1 MKNFYLIILSFL
13 IISCGGGS
21 EESKLPDITI
31 TTSSSEAKDAYLESM
46 KLYDL
51 RRQVSVE
58 KRKSLLNKAIALDP
72 DFLLAKATLYSFLG
86 TEFNNAALKNVYE
99 EREKVSDMEA
109 KIIEFLYNDRTNPNP
124 EVSSYNITMLTDE
137 YPELWRLWYWSGL
150 HKSYNPGEVYDAID
164 DLETALEINPDH
176 FGSKLMLMAK
186 HLQFGPF
193 GNTLPAGEIDLDYL
207 KTMVDDVEENH
218 ADNSYTHIVVGNYYR
233 TLSQFDKA
241 IDSYNKLEGYQNEN
255 ERNLTMS
262 NHYRALANTFK
273 GDFDEA
279 EVL

>member
-13 IISCGGGS
+13 TISCGGGS

-72 DFLLAKATLYSFLG
+72 NFLLAKATLYSFLG

-109 KIIEFLYNDRTNPNP
+109 KIIEFRTP
-124 EVSSYNITMLTDE
+124 
-137 YPELWRLWYWSGL
+137 
-150 HKSYNPGEVYDAID
+150 KS
-164 DLETALEINPDH
+164 
-176 FGSKLMLMAK
+176 
-186 HLQFGPF
+186 
-193 GNTLPAGEIDLDYL
+193 
-207 KTMVDDVEENH
+207 
-218 ADNSYTHIVVGNYYR
+218 
-233 TLSQFDKA
+233 
-241 IDSYNKLEGYQNEN
+241 
-255 ERNLTMS
+255 
-262 NHYRALANTFK
+262 
-273 GDFDEA
+273 
-279 EVL
+279 

>member
-21 EESKLPDITI
+21 DESKLPDITI

-72 DFLLAKATLYSFLG
+72 DFLLAKATLYSLLG

-109 KIIEFLYNDRTNPNP
+109 KIIEFL
-124 EVSSYNITMLTDE
+124 I
-137 YPELWRLWYWSGL
+137 
-150 HKSYNPGEVYDAID
+150 
-164 DLETALEINPDH
+164 
-176 FGSKLMLMAK
+176 
-186 HLQFGPF
+186 
-193 GNTLPAGEIDLDYL
+193 
-207 KTMVDDVEENH
+207 
-218 ADNSYTHIVVGNYYR
+218 
-233 TLSQFDKA
+233 
-241 IDSYNKLEGYQNEN
+241 
-255 ERNLTMS
+255 
-262 NHYRALANTFK
+262 
-273 GDFDEA
+273 
-279 EVL
+279 